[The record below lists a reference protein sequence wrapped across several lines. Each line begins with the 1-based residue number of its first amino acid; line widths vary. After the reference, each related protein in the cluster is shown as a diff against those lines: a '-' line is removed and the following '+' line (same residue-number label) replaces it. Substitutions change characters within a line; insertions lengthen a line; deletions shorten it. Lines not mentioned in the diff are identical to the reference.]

1 MACFV
6 IFRAKNICTLEVP
19 MAKDDDFTCRPLDEN
34 DLCVEKSIAL
44 PVVLVLLL
52 VSLPAIFFSTEME
65 AFLKGIVNPLNK
77 ALGSS
82 FLWLVTI
89 FVFMLIYFAIS
100 KHGDIKFG
108 DPDEKPEFPLG
119 SWAAMIFTSGVAGAC
134 MFWAI
139 VEPSWYLVTPPMNAA
154 PESVEAYNLS
164 LSFLLLN
171 WGPTA
176 WSSYFICALPICY
189 MFHIRRQPLLRVSA
203 ASEIVIGERKDKF
216 LGRFLDCC
224 FILGLMFCTTMT
236 MCLSLPTVEATICK
250 VTGFE
255 PSLALQGKILL
266 TTIAISAVS
275 VYFGL
280 KKGIKTV
287 SDLNVLLAFALLIYV
302 FLCGPT
308 ATLVDTFTNAVG
320 RTANNFLTYI
330 LWTDPFTDQTVPQDW
345 TMFYAMNWLGYG
357 PFMGLFIARIS
368 RGRTVREIVGCG
380 LFFAVLGGYCMHG
393 VLGSYTLYL
402 SHNNIIDVTG
412 ILVKQGGAALMAE
425 VFDTLPFSTVVF
437 IVYAM
442 VSTIF
447 LATSINSSCYIMA
460 ATATKRIGVNDDP
473 NKYNLVM
480 WALLQGLLAFGA
492 LTMGGL
498 EVAKMLGKL
507 AGIFIC
513 IPVILLAYA
522 WIKMLKGDRLDEVT
536 DCR

>member
-1 MACFV
+1 MA
-6 IFRAKNICTLEVP
+6 NE
-19 MAKDDDFTCRPLDEN
+19 DDFSCTSCEGN
-34 DLCVEKSIAL
+34 DLCVEKSIVV

-52 VSLPAIFFSTEME
+52 ISLPAIFFSTEME
-65 AFLKGIVNPLNK
+65 AVLKSIVVPLNK

-82 FLWLVTI
+82 FLWLVTV
-89 FVFMLIYFAIS
+89 FVFLLVYFAVS
-100 KHGDIKFG
+100 KYGDIKFG
-108 DPDEKPEFPLG
+108 DPDEKPEFSLG

-139 VEPSWYLVTPPMNAA
+139 VEPSWYLVTPPMNAE
-154 PESVEAYNLS
+154 PKSLEAYEWS

-203 ASEIVIGERKDKF
+203 AAEIVIGHRKNTF

-224 FILGLMFCTTMT
+224 FILGLMFCTAMT

-250 VTGFE
+250 VTGLE

-266 TTIAISAVS
+266 ITIAISAVS

-287 SDLNVLLAFALLIYV
+287 SDFNVLIAFALLIYV
-302 FLCGPT
+302 FVCGPT
-308 ATLVDTFTNAVG
+308 TLIFDTFTNAVG
-320 RTANNFLTYI
+320 RTANNFLTCI
-330 LWTDPFTDQTVPQDW
+330 LWTDPFTDGTVPQDW
-345 TMFYAMNWLGYG
+345 SMFYAMNWLGYG

-402 SHNNIIDVTG
+402 SRHEIIDVTG
-412 ILVKQGGAALMAE
+412 ILLEKGGAALMAE
-425 VFDTLPFSTVVF
+425 VFDTLPFSSVVF
-437 IVYAM
+437 IVYAL

-447 LATSINSSCYIMA
+447 LATSINSSCYVMA

-480 WALLQGLLAFGA
+480 WSLLQGLLAFGS

-498 EVAKMLGKL
+498 GVAKMLGNL

-513 IPVILLAYA
+513 IPVVLLAYA
-522 WIKMLKGDRLDEVT
+522 WIKMLKGDRLDEIT

>member
-19 MAKDDDFTCRPLDEN
+19 MAKDDDFTCRPLVEN

-52 VSLPAIFFSTEME
+52 VSLPAIFFSAEME

-100 KHGDIKFG
+100 KYGDIKFG

-308 ATLVDTFTNAVG
+308 ATLFDTFTNAVG

-460 ATATKRIGVNDDP
+460 ATATQRIGVNDDP

-522 WIKMLKGDRLDEVT
+522 WIKMLKGDKLDEVT

>member
-1 MACFV
+1 M
-6 IFRAKNICTLEVP
+6 KEN
-19 MAKDDDFTCRPLDEN
+19 DDDMTCQTCEEN
-34 DLCVEKSIAL
+34 DLCLDKSITL

-52 VSLPAIFFSTEME
+52 ISLPAIFYSAETETI
-65 AFLKGIVNPLNK
+65 LKHIVTPLNR

-89 FVFMLIYFAIS
+89 FVFMLIYFAVS
-100 KHGDIKFG
+100 KYGDIKFG
-108 DPDEKPEFPLG
+108 DPDEKPEFSLG

-139 VEPSWYLVTPPMNAA
+139 VEPSWYLVTPPMNVE
-154 PESVEAYNLS
+154 PKSVEAYEWS

-189 MFHIRRQPLLRVSA
+189 MFHIRKQPLLRVSS
-203 ASEIVIGERKDKF
+203 ASEIVIGKQKDGI

-224 FILGLMFCTTMT
+224 FILGLMFCTAMT
-236 MCLSLPTVEATICK
+236 MCLSLPTVEATLCK
-250 VTGFE
+250 ITGWQ
-255 PSLALQGKILL
+255 PSIELQGKILIV
-266 TTIAISAVS
+266 TIAISAIS

-280 KKGIKTV
+280 KKGIKRV
-287 SDLNVLLAFALLIYV
+287 SDFNVIIAFALLIYV
-302 FLCGPT
+302 FLCGPST
-308 ATLVDTFTNAVG
+308 IIFDTFTNAVG
-320 RTANNFLTYI
+320 RTANNFLTCI
-330 LWTDPFTDQTVPQDW
+330 LWTDPFTDNTVPQDW

-368 RGRTVREIVGCG
+368 RGRIVREIIGCG

-402 SHNNIIDVTG
+402 SRHEIIDVTG
-412 ILVKQGGAALMAE
+412 ILVNQGGAALMAE
-425 VFDTLPFSTVVF
+425 VFDTLPFSIVVF
-437 IVYAM
+437 CVYAL

-447 LATSINSSCYIMA
+447 LATSINSSCYVMA
-460 ATATKRIGVNDDP
+460 ATVTKRIGVNDDP
-473 NKYNLVM
+473 HKLNLVM
-480 WALLQGLLAFGA
+480 WAILQGLLALGS
-492 LTMGGL
+492 LTIGGIGT
-498 EVAKMLGKL
+498 AKMLGNL

-513 IPVILLAYA
+513 IPVILLAYS
-522 WIKMLKGDRLDEVT
+522 WIKMLKKDNLENIT